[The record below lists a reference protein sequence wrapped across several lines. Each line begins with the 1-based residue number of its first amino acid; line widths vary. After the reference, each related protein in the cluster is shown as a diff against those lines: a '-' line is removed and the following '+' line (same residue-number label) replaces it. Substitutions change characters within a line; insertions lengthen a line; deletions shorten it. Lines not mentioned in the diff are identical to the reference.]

1 MGRNEWGMKW
11 TILLVF
17 MFIQVKVFYI
27 ALLEKSKDKEHNLK
41 KDVEKI
47 PPELRGVWKSIPK
60 VTFNKFS
67 LPIFRLLIKLMPTPA
82 IPAGVIIEQAQIDTT
97 DGYQLPLRIYK
108 PAEHKKPSPALVWM
122 HGGGYI
128 FGKLEME
135 DENLADFVRQLGIVV
150 ISVDYRL
157 APEFPFPTPLEDCY
171 CALKWTHEH
180 ANDLG
185 TERSR
190 IAIGGASAGGGLAA
204 CLAQLAKDRGE
215 VSTVLQL
222 LVYPMLDVDTI
233 YKTDV
238 PYESIS
244 TWNNKS
250 NRFGWQSYLQKTFES
265 PTIPPYSVAARRQ
278 NLSDLPPTWI
288 GVGDLDLF
296 FEENRTYAARLKE
309 SGVEC
314 ELVVVP
320 GAFHAFDMK
329 GFEIPIT
336 KEFRNSQIA
345 SLRNHLFGIKR

>member
-1 MGRNEWGMKW
+1 
-11 TILLVF
+11 
-17 MFIQVKVFYI
+17 
-27 ALLEKSKDKEHNLK
+27 LK
-41 KDVEKI
+41 KDVKKI
-47 PPELRGVWKSIPK
+47 PQELRGVWKSIPK

-67 LPIFRLLIKLMPTPA
+67 LPIFRFFIKFAPTAA
-82 IPAGVIIEQAQIDTT
+82 IPTDVIIERAQILTA
-97 DGYQLPLRIYK
+97 DGYNLPLRIYR
-108 PAEHKKPSPALVWM
+108 PAKHNKPSPALVWM

-128 FGKLEME
+128 FGKVEMD

-150 ISVDYRL
+150 ISVNYRL

-171 CALKWTHEH
+171 CALEWTHNH

-185 TERSR
+185 IASSR
-190 IAIGGASAGGGLAA
+190 IAIGGASAGGGLTA

-215 VSTVLQL
+215 VSPVFQL

-233 YKTDV
+233 YKTNI

-250 NRFGWQSYLQKTFES
+250 NRFGWQSYLQKAFES
-265 PTIPPYSVAARRQ
+265 PAIPPYSVAARRQ
-278 NLSDLPPTWI
+278 NLSGLPPTWI

-309 SGVEC
+309 SGVAC
-314 ELVVVP
+314 EQVIVP
-320 GAFHAFDMK
+320 GGFHAFDMHD
-329 GFEIPIT
+329 FDIPIT

-345 SLRNHLFGIKR
+345 SLRNHLFGIWL